1 MDKLNKISVII
12 PCFNEENS
20 IIQILKKV
28 NLQKSNYDIEIIVS
42 DDGSTDDTISLLKK
56 NPLLY
61 DKLVESKNNL
71 GKGSA
76 LKKGIEISEGEIIL
90 FQDADLE
97 YDPQDYKKLISPFIS
112 NNADVV
118 YGSRFQGSSAHRLI
132 YFTHRIANAI
142 LTIFVNFLTN
152 INFSDVETGYKVFR
166 KSLLDKINLEEKSFG
181 IEIEITMKL
190 AKLKPKIFEVGI
202 SYNGRTYA
210 EGKKISVKD
219 GIIAMYLIIKYF
231 FISAYR

>member
-20 IIQILKKV
+20 IIQILKKI

-56 NPLLY
+56 NSSLY
-61 DKLVESKNNL
+61 DKLVESKINL

-166 KSLLDKINLEEKSFG
+166 KSFLNKIKLEEKSFG

-210 EGKKISVKD
+210 EGKKIGFKD
-219 GIIAMYLIIKYF
+219 GIIAMFLIIKYF